1 MNIKEVHHHFIEQIE
16 LNIEPEIRDRMLKS
30 IPTKHKLYGVR
41 IPKLRQIAKDWYK
54 QNKDLNLKSF
64 IELFS
69 VLWKDKSREERT
81 IAIELL
87 NFYKEHIPNISKQ
100 SINDWIKSLDNWEE
114 TDGFALYLVGRWMLS
129 DMDKLQGY
137 LWELIEDENVWLR
150 RVAVV
155 ATIEFND
162 WKNDKANPE
171 LTFKLI
177 DVVKEDKH
185 PMITKAVSW
194 AIRTLIKEHKDEV
207 ATYMEKNSS
216 VLAKHVVREVNNK
229 LTSGLKNV
237 KQE

>member
-1 MNIKEVHHHFIEQIE
+1 VNIKKVHQHFINQIE
-16 LNIEPEIRDRMLKS
+16 LNVEHEIRDRMLKS
-30 IPTKHKLYGVR
+30 IPTQHKLYGVR
-41 IPKLRQIAKDWYK
+41 IPKLRQIAKEWYK
-54 QNKDLNLKSF
+54 KNKNLGFKDF
-64 IELFS
+64 VEIIG

-87 NFYKEHIPNISKQ
+87 NFYKEYIPDISKDL
-100 SINDWIKSLDNWEE
+100 INEWIISLDNWEE
-114 TDGFALYLVGRWMLS
+114 TDGFALYLVGRWMLDS
-129 DMDKLQGY
+129 FNDRQSY
-137 LWELIEDENVWLR
+137 LWELIEDENEWLR

-162 WKNDKANPE
+162 WKKDNANPE

-194 AIRTLIKEHKDEV
+194 AIRTLIKEHKSEV
-207 ATYMEKNSS
+207 ATYMEKNNS
-216 VLAKHVVREVNNK
+216 VLAKHIVREVNNK

-237 KQE
+237 KQK